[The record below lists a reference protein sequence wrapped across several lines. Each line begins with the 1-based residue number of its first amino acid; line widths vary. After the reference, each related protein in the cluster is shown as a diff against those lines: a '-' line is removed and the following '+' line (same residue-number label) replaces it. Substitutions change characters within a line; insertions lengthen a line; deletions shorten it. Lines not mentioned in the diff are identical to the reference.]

1 MYDLNGDGSITK
13 EEILGVLLMMVGNE
27 VPDEQLTC
35 IAQRAIL
42 EVKSRTI
49 YDLFSHPQVKA
60 LTYQP
65 LSYNYFE
72 NHFLRQFLLTQLNLM
87 LLIRMLFV
95 FRKLS
100 VVNRFIYCTRTD
112 LKRLQYSL
120 HYLSTVNA
128 KIE

>member
-49 YDLFSHPQVKA
+49 HDLFSHPQVKA

-65 LSYNYFE
+65 LSYKYFE
-72 NHFLRQFLLTQLNLM
+72 NHFLSQFLLTQLNLM
-87 LLIRMLFV
+87 LLIGMLFECCPWSIDSYIV
-95 FRKLS
+95 HEL
-100 VVNRFIYCTRTD
+100 T
-112 LKRLQYSL
+112 
-120 HYLSTVNA
+120 
-128 KIE
+128 